1 MTNRIIT
8 KETFTAWD
16 INELIEYREYV
27 KTQPDNL
34 VNQHILN
41 VVNEILEQTI

>member
-16 INELIEYREYV
+16 TNELIEYREYV